1 MNTAQDWIARNGDVW
16 AARWR
21 DTDRALSGL
30 ESPLHSAILEVAPDV
45 GRAFEIGCGAGS
57 TTEQLALAR
66 PELAIIACDLSA
78 ALIDV
83 ARERLRAL
91 GNVDL
96 CVGDAQTVAGE
107 RGPFDLLYSRH
118 GMMFFSDPPRAFSDL
133 REAATDSAS
142 LVFSCF
148 RSWRENPW
156 ASELA
161 SATVG
166 HPVPPPGREP
176 SGFSLA
182 DPDYVRELLEG
193 TGWVSAECRP
203 ITFHYIAGQGADAVD
218 EAQSFLLDI
227 GPASTA
233 IRAMAD
239 GEVAPAKERLRGA
252 IARHFNGEA
261 VEFEA
266 AVWIWTAK
274 ASAA

>member
-1 MNTAQDWIARNGDVW
+1 MNTASDWIARNGDVW

-30 ESPLHSAILEVAPDV
+30 EAPLQSAILEAAPES

-66 PELAIIACDLSA
+66 PQLSITACDLSA

-83 ARERLRAL
+83 ARERLRPF

-96 CVGDAQTVAGE
+96 RVGEAQEVAGE
-107 RGPFDLLYSRH
+107 AGPFDVLYSRH
-118 GMMFFSDPPRAFSDL
+118 GVMFFADPLTAFGDL
-133 REAATDSAS
+133 RDAATDSAS

-148 RSWRENPW
+148 RSWSENPW

-161 SATVG
+161 SDAVG

-176 SGFSLA
+176 SGFALA

-193 TGWVSAECRP
+193 AGWASAEGRSVN
-203 ITFHYIAGQGADAVD
+203 FRYVAGEGADAVE

-227 GPASTA
+227 GPASKA
-233 IRAMAD
+233 IREMAD
-239 GEVAPAKERLRGA
+239 CEVAPAKERLRGA
-252 IARHFNGEA
+252 IESHFNGEA

>member
-1 MNTAQDWIARNGDVW
+1 MNTASDWIARNGDVW

-30 ESPLHSAILEVAPDV
+30 EAPLHSAILEAAPAS

-66 PELAIIACDLSA
+66 PQLSIIACDLSA
-78 ALIDV
+78 ALVDV
-83 ARERLRAL
+83 ARERLGAF
-91 GNVDL
+91 GNVEL
-96 CVGDAQTVAGE
+96 RVGDAQQVAGE
-107 RGPFDLLYSRH
+107 AGPFDLLYSRH
-118 GMMFFSDPPRAFSDL
+118 GVMFFAEPHKAFSDL
-133 REAATDSAS
+133 REAAMDSAS

-148 RSWRENPW
+148 RSWSENPW

-161 SATVG
+161 SAAVG

-176 SGFSLA
+176 SGFALA
-182 DPDYVRELLEG
+182 DPDYVHELLKG
-193 TGWVSAECRP
+193 SGWASAEARP
-203 ITFHYIAGQGADAVD
+203 VTFRYIAGRGADAVD

-227 GPASTA
+227 GPASSA

-252 IARHFNGEA
+252 LERHFNGEA

-274 ASAA
+274 AGAA

>member
-1 MNTAQDWIARNGDVW
+1 MNTASDWIARNGDVW

-30 ESPLHSAILEVAPDV
+30 EAPLHSAILEAAPGI
-45 GRAFEIGCGAGS
+45 GRAFEVGCGAGS

-66 PELAIIACDLSA
+66 PELSIMACDLSA

-83 ARERLRAL
+83 AKERLQAF

-96 CVGDAQTVAGE
+96 RVGDAQEIAGKT
-107 RGPFDLLYSRH
+107 GPFDLLYSRH
-118 GMMFFSDPPRAFSDL
+118 GVMFFADSLKAFRDL
-133 REAATDSAS
+133 RAAAKDSGS

-148 RSWRENPW
+148 RSWSENPW

-161 SATVG
+161 SAALG
-166 HPVPPPGREP
+166 RPAPSPGREP
-176 SGFSLA
+176 SGFALA
-182 DPDYVRELLEG
+182 DPDYVHELLKEA
-193 TGWVSAECRP
+193 GWASAEGRP
-203 ITFHYIAGQGADAVD
+203 ISFRYVAGKGADAVD

-227 GPASTA
+227 GPASSA
-233 IRAMAD
+233 IRAMPD
-239 GEVAPAKERLRGA
+239 VEVAPAKERLRGA
-252 IARHFNGEA
+252 LEHHFNGEA

>member
-1 MNTAQDWIARNGDVW
+1 MNKASDWIARNGDVW

-30 ESPLHSAILEVAPDV
+30 EAPLHSAILEAAPQS

-66 PELAIIACDLSA
+66 PQLSITACDLSA

-83 ARERLRAL
+83 ARERLQPF
-91 GNVDL
+91 GNVDVR
-96 CVGDAQTVAGE
+96 VGDAQEVAGE
-107 RGPFDLLYSRH
+107 AGPFDLLYSRH
-118 GMMFFSDPPRAFSDL
+118 GVMFFEDPYKAFSEL
-133 REAATDSAS
+133 REAATGSAS

-148 RSWRENPW
+148 RSWSENPW

-161 SATVG
+161 SVAVD

-176 SGFSLA
+176 SGFALA
-182 DPDYVRELLEG
+182 DPDYVHELLEG
-193 TGWVSAECRP
+193 SGWASVEGRP
-203 ITFHYIAGQGADAVD
+203 VTFRYIAGRGANAVD

-227 GPASTA
+227 GPASSA

-252 IARHFNGEA
+252 LERHFNGEA

-274 ASAA
+274 AGAA